1 MFLIKWA
8 TEVFMKEQGAEQ
20 RISGVGVEASVPGE
34 RMFLPVG
41 HGKGGS

>member
-8 TEVFMKEQGAEQ
+8 TEVFMKEQAQQ